1 MKIMFISNFYAKK
14 LIFIFIRDITPML
27 QTPINQQEPYVPGQ
41 PPPPSWMSGSSSS
54 LAASMRGLYTSG
66 QLFVYFRFNRKSAVS
81 LNFCQLF
88 VYIFFR
94 WNDRSIWISKS
105 SFHSTWSIWRITK
118 TRSPSLF
125 QYFSIKSYWRRWRN
139 LSCLNFSSRKIFMKS
154 FSRKVFPQID
164 FTEKYFKY
172 EAILE
177 EYYEIMVFF
186 CKIVLENKWICTSLI
201 KFCILYT

>member
-1 MKIMFISNFYAKK
+1 MFISNFWAKK
-14 LIFIFIRDITPML
+14 LIIFIFHRDITPML

-139 LSCLNFSSRKIFMKS
+139 LSCLRIFLPEKFSWNHFHEKIFLKLISRKNISNMKQAS
-154 FSRKVFPQID
+154 KNTMQ
-164 FTEKYFKY
+164 
-172 EAILE
+172 
-177 EYYEIMVFF
+177 
-186 CKIVLENKWICTSLI
+186 
-201 KFCILYT
+201 